1 MAIVNITRSG
11 TTRCIR
17 VNDKEQGQYINGS
30 TTYVRYVDGALF
42 LREECTVSHNSG
54 LKMSQMMTEQMYH
67 HMQEINRL
75 KIMRDEKVR
84 QLALGP
90 NQTCK
95 LESEDTLVS
104 KHIKELKRLAATC
117 ADPSDVTIT
126 TSGDERLYPLTERV
140 QYTLGQSQIYWVKQ
154 NLDSAIDLSLQDNQV
169 VTKTRVVEDMT
180 MTLPY
185 SVENELNE
193 IFDTYLL
200 EPVFFSL
207 SYLEN

>member
-1 MAIVNITRSG
+1 MAIVNITRHG
-11 TTRCIR
+11 KTTCIR
-17 VNDKEQGQYINGS
+17 VEDKEQGQYINGS

-42 LREECTVSHNSG
+42 LREEYTVSHNSG

-95 LESEDTLVS
+95 LESEDTHVS
-104 KHIKELKRLAATC
+104 EDTLISEHIKELKRLAATC

-126 TSGDERLYPLTERV
+126 TSGDERLYFLTERL

-154 NLDSAIDLSLQDNQV
+154 NLDNAIDLSLQDNQV
-169 VTKTRVVEDMT
+169 VTKTRVVEDVD

-185 SVENELNE
+185 SVEDELNE

-200 EPVFFSL
+200 EQVF
-207 SYLEN
+207 